1 MTYVALP
8 GLHKSSAHLMEGLML
23 EEIKAKLTAIGVRL
37 ENLRG
42 YL

>member
-1 MTYVALP
+1 MSRRKILRLDNIYKKET
-8 GLHKSSAHLMEGLML
+8 MMID
-23 EEIKAKLTAIGVRL
+23 EIKNKLDEVGVRL